1 MKTLVKRTFATLDS
15 SKVVT
20 RVLKMNNGLEIP
32 QVGFG
37 SYSIKKP
44 EQIRWALEAGY
55 RHFDTGAF
63 YMNEA
68 VIASE
73 IKKY

>member
-1 MKTLVKRTFATLDS
+1 MKTLAKRTFATLDS